1 MMIGW
6 MKAMKRKI
14 TSRRIVEDSVERGY
28 GRGMHEVPGEGEG
41 GGGIIKR
48 CIDCNC
54 QDSCEQGREGEH
66 NEGEGS
72 KRTEVI
78 SGV

>member
-6 MKAMKRKI
+6 MKAMKRKV
-14 TSRRIVEDSVERGY
+14 TSRRIVEDGVERGY
-28 GRGMHEVPGEGEG
+28 GRGMQEVPGKGEC
-41 GGGIIKR
+41 GGGIVEG

-54 QDSCEQGREGEH
+54 QESCEQGREGEH

-72 KRTEVI
+72 KSTVVI